1 MNSTRCLPGGVWG
14 TLDVPVAK
22 AGVDVLE
29 GHPLLGGGGRLRVH
43 ALVKWPGLSNYKNVS
58 AI

>member
-1 MNSTRCLPGGVWG
+1 MWG
-14 TLDVPVAK
+14 SLDLSVAK

-29 GHPLLGGGGRLRVH
+29 GHPLLGGGGGLRVH